1 MHPTASSSNSSSL
14 SSSAQNEGQIPCRSI
29 DWSCINA
36 WAKPLVAPSVRPN
49 DASAVWLAGFPCYA
63 RGLAHQIEP
72 WPLLG
77 MRKLLVAGTP
87 KPGIRWERG
96 HSAGV
101 ICCAG
106 VLKNDSTPHQPSTD
120 NSLRTDDHH
129 QAPAHKVCAKSVRIP
144 PCKHW
149 VSDSGVGLGSAK
161 IKFSGR
167 GAGSGPVARSTPAVP
182 DRLCIIPNSAFSK
195 LHRFT
200 VVHSPPLA
208 QSCICQTTHLELTN
222 LV

>member
-36 WAKPLVAPSVRPN
+36 WANPLVAPSVRPN
-49 DASAVWLAGFPCYA
+49 DASAVWLAGFPCYG

-106 VLKNDSTPHQPSTD
+106 LLKNDSHLINHQLPT
-120 NSLRTDDHH
+120 
-129 QAPAHKVCAKSVRIP
+129 VSVLTTITR
-144 PCKHW
+144 H
-149 VSDSGVGLGSAK
+149 
-161 IKFSGR
+161 
-167 GAGSGPVARSTPAVP
+167 
-182 DRLCIIPNSAFSK
+182 
-195 LHRFT
+195 LHTRF
-200 VVHSPPLA
+200 A
-208 QSCICQTTHLELTN
+208 QSLFVSRHASIG
-222 LV
+222 